1 METKLLFP
9 SRYKKIGW
17 ITLIPFFILGIMK
30 LLFSDIFEF
39 DFLNYDSGNL
49 VKGIFNKGGETLL
62 NLNNNN
68 FTDEIISIGLIIGL
82 ILTAFSKEKIEDE
95 WTAKLRLD
103 SLMWGVYV
111 NTILI
116 LLSIIFLYGEL
127 FWQVMILN
135 LFTTLIFF
143 IIRFNYILW
152 KENNSNKMS

>member
-9 SRYKKIGW
+9 SRYKKVGW
-17 ITLIPFFILGIMK
+17 FMLVPFFILGVMK
-30 LLFSDIFEF
+30 LIYSDSFEF
-39 DFLNYDSGNL
+39 DFLNFDSGNL

-68 FTDEIISIGLIIGL
+68 FTDEIISTGLVLGL

-95 WTAKLRLD
+95 WTSKLRLD
-103 SLMWGVYV
+103 SLMWGVYI
-111 NTILI
+111 NTIL
-116 LLSIIFLYGEL
+116 LLFSIVFLYGEL

-143 IIRFNYILW
+143 IIRFNFILW
-152 KENNSNKMS
+152 KENNSNKTT